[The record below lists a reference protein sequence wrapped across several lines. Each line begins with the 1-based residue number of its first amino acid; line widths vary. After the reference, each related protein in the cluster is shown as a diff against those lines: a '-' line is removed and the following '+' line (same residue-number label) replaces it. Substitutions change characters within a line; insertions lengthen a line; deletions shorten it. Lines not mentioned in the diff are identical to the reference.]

1 MEAPFPVDE
10 QLFAGDERISF
21 SRLDN
26 KYLAVRE
33 DGAEFEF
40 DAQRKLWVLAEDE
53 EGGTLLNGDSAGD
66 PSAAG
71 DAISASNSEGESR
84 RRRRDETDNGTEV
97 RTFSVSE
104 S

>member
-40 DAQRKLWVLAEDE
+40 DAQRKLWVLADDED
-53 EGGTLLNGDSAGD
+53 GGTLLNGDAVGELSAG
-66 PSAAG
+66 G
-71 DAISASNSEGESR
+71 DVLSASNSEGESR
-84 RRRRDETDNGTEV
+84 RRRRDEADDGTEV
-97 RTFSVSE
+97 RALSV
-104 S
+104 